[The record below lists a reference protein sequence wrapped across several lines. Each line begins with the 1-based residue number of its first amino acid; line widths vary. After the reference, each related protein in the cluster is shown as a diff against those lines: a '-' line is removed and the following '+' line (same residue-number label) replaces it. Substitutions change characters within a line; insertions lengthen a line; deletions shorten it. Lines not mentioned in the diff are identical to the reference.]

1 MDQRTALARNKR
13 FRPTGLGLK
22 TLGPAGIMKAV
33 KRLPL
38 IRGFREAP
46 VIRLIKESG
55 QFSPEFYRANYS
67 DLAGYRGD
75 LLLHFVRYGGYEG
88 RSPNRHFDAKWYLN
102 TNPGVERKGIN
113 PLYHFLKVGAVAGL
127 WPSPD
132 YDAREYLQ
140 LLENEG
146 KGIE

>member
-1 MDQRTALARNKR
+1 M
-13 FRPTGLGLK
+13 
-22 TLGPAGIMKAV
+22 
-33 KRLPL
+33 
-38 IRGFREAP
+38 
-46 VIRLIKESG
+46 
-55 QFSPEFYRANYS
+55 
-67 DLAGYRGD
+67 
-75 LLLHFVRYGGYEG
+75 RYGGYEG